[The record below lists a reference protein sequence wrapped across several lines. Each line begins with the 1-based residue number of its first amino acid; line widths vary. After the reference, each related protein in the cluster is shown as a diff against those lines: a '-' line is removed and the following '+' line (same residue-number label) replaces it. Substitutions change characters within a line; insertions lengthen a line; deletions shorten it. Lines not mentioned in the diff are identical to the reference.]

1 MNTKI
6 ENKTYKTQKNTNLT
20 LKTTIKDAN
29 GKTLTGNTKIAIKI
43 NGVTYENQKITN
55 GQINTQI
62 NTSKLNKGKYII
74 TIISGENNLYNKST
88 LNTTLMI
95 V

>member
-29 GKTLTGNTKIAIKI
+29 GKTLMGNTKIAIKREKAYTMLI
-43 NGVTYENQKITN
+43 NLIEQ
-55 GQINTQI
+55 
-62 NTSKLNKGKYII
+62 
-74 TIISGENNLYNKST
+74 YNEQLLST
-88 LNTTLMI
+88 KVYWEKPME
-95 V
+95 